1 MLLTARDEYINC
13 DKLIKEANVLYEIV
27 KNVDGLSNDD
37 IYYFQNANKYIN
49 TYKEFRECLIIQYIE
64 DLIKYI
70 E

>member
-1 MLLTARDEYINC
+1 MLLTACDEYINC
-13 DKLIKEANVLYEIV
+13 DKLIKEANVLYEIA

-70 E
+70 K